1 MDNSEFTHWAMYF
14 GQIAQQKELANKKPM
29 RGKRGR

>member
-1 MDNSEFTHWAMYF
+1 MDNGEFLHWAMYF

-29 RGKRGR
+29 RATRRR